1 MCAEMRS
8 SRRRGG
14 AWCVMTGRVMA
25 GRGRGACVCGD
36 AHLDAPQRRLV
47 RFSCRRRCCS
57 RGVQPVETL
66 ALQWAREGRVCVR
79 RCAPRGA
86 AECCSRGMQPVETLA
101 LLTRCWCRLD
111 AARRVQ
117 YIISPNPPMFTS
129 PPPPEIRAGPS
140 PAGAGRRAGPLL
152 RPGYARCYK
161 YTYTCYIYTYYILHI
176 TYYILYYLG
185 GDKDD
190 ARCYTYTCT
199 YFVYIYYVI
208 NIILY
213 GW

>member
-129 PPPPEIRAGPS
+129 PPPPPRSAQARRPPAPVAGP
-140 PAGAGRRAGPLL
+140 GRCCARAMQGVINIHT
-152 RPGYARCYK
+152 RAI
-161 YTYTCYIYTYYILHI
+161 YIHITYYILHI
-176 TYYILYYLG
+176 TYYIIWVVTRMMQG
-185 GDKDD
+185 
-190 ARCYTYTCT
+190 
-199 YFVYIYYVI
+199 VI
-208 NIILY
+208 HTHVRILY
-213 GW
+213 TSIM